1 MPVDSAGGNTMN
13 SSEPVDLA
21 TYEGTDIPSM
31 FNKGVR
37 SQDKE
42 QIGQIMM
49 ETDDKIVV
57 YGH

>member
-1 MPVDSAGGNTMN
+1 MN